1 MRGFHGG
8 AELGLTKEDLAEA
21 LEYVLN
27 KKILRHITSGGV
39 VPHKVEKV
47 SLHPTNKYVARIT
60 FFPRGPE

>member
-27 KKILRHITSGGV
+27 KKVLRTGFSGDLLA
-39 VPHKVEKV
+39 HKVDKV

-60 FFPRGPE
+60 FSPRDPE